1 MGSFFSREE
10 LAKFRSAQSLRFKSP
25 VPTRMISNGEFTPM
39 RQSELQRRFEARLK
53 DLADRL
59 AKKQGLSRRQFLRTA
74 AGMSAAF
81 LAMNEVF
88 GRSFVVSSAEAA
100 DPQRAAERARR
111 LARQFVFDDQVHFL
125 REGSKHTGF
134 VGLRGYTAGHLNL
147 QAPDP
152 GGMDKLMFENFVKE
166 VFMDSDTKIAL
177 LSSAPSDDAQNWFL
191 TNEESAAARG
201 AANKQAGSRR
211 LLCHSVFTPGQPGW
225 LEQMDRAIAELKPD
239 SWKGYTTGDPQAPSK
254 FPWRMDDEKLVYP
267 AYEKMMKAGIRVVC
281 VHKGLMPHDA
291 EQKTPELL
299 KHADVS
305 DIGKAA
311 KDWPKLYF
319 VVYHSGFRPL
329 PHPTPEHS
337 KRFEETGRIDWV
349 SDLAEIPEKFGVNN
363 VGADLGAV
371 FALTAVTNPRIS
383 AGIVGQLVKG
393 LGVQNVYW
401 GTDSIWFG
409 SPQWQIEAFRRL
421 EIPRD
426 LQKKFGWAALGD
438 ATGSVKTAILG
449 GNAARL
455 YKVRQQAAAGEL
467 DWTNDGFAALK
478 AEYERSGGVR
488 SNRAYGYVA

>member
-1 MGSFFSREE
+1 
-10 LAKFRSAQSLRFKSP
+10 
-25 VPTRMISNGEFTPM
+25 
-39 RQSELQRRFEARLK
+39 
-53 DLADRL
+53 
-59 AKKQGLSRRQFLRTA
+59 
-74 AGMSAAF
+74 
-81 LAMNEVF
+81 
-88 GRSFVVSSAEAA
+88 
-100 DPQRAAERARR
+100 
-111 LARQFVFDDQVHFL
+111 
-125 REGSKHTGF
+125 
-134 VGLRGYTAGHLNL
+134 
-147 QAPDP
+147 
-152 GGMDKLMFENFVKE
+152 
-166 VFMDSDTKIAL
+166 
-177 LSSAPSDDAQNWFL
+177 
-191 TNEESAAARG
+191 
-201 AANKQAGSRR
+201 
-211 LLCHSVFTPGQPGW
+211 
-225 LEQMDRAIAELKPD
+225 MDRAIAELKPD

-254 FPWRMDDEKLVYP
+254 YTWRMDDEKLVYP

-349 SDLAEIPEKFGVNN
+349 SDLAEIPEKFGVKN

-383 AGIVGQLVKG
+383 GGIVGQLVKG

-421 EIPRD
+421 EIARD
-426 LQKKFGWAALGD
+426 LQKKFGGVLLGE
-438 ATGSVKTAILG
+438 ATGAVKTAILG

-455 YKVRQQAAAGEL
+455 
-467 DWTNDGFAALK
+467 
-478 AEYERSGGVR
+478 
-488 SNRAYGYVA
+488 